1 MFLRLETLSAIRRMH
16 NEKWIDRLARLIFQ
30 RFCSLFY
37 IHFESS
43 LLIDI
48 IQLNLFFSI
57 LMTLIKWIVDKHSQ
71 FILTFE
77 IIKCYRIIIIKSILF
92 YIYIGK
98 FPSVNETLNFKIK
111 CAIIFIKDKSI
122 Y

>member
-1 MFLRLETLSAIRRMH
+1 MTPIR
-16 NEKWIDRLARLIFQ
+16 
-30 RFCSLFY
+30 
-37 IHFESS
+37 
-43 LLIDI
+43 
-48 IQLNLFFSI
+48 
-57 LMTLIKWIVDKHSQ
+57 WIVDKHSQ
-71 FILTFE
+71 FISTFE